1 MHMVN
6 DVPRISLQL
15 PLPSYRA
22 LQNIPTLL
30 SVDISSGL
38 AKKANPTDLTDFF
51 VTKLNL
57 Y

>member
-1 MHMVN
+1 MHMVK